1 MKSLATWDHPPP
13 DTSEHTRLQARQAGT
28 SFTNP
33 GGIEGWVD
41 VGDQLRTEVVYPHT
55 NPAVHGRELYL
66 QPVDHNADALTTTLS
81 SHHITYLTVIYST
94 V

>member
-33 GGIEGWVD
+33 GGIEG
-41 VGDQLRTEVVYPHT
+41 
-55 NPAVHGRELYL
+55 
-66 QPVDHNADALTTTLS
+66 
-81 SHHITYLTVIYST
+81 
-94 V
+94 